1 MQIAQDLVV
10 GQYAVE
16 ICRGETFHW
25 LFFWFVLGVC
35 WPNANRKAMCSHLR
49 KYMPVIVQIGINL
62 GLTCGNGRRLLPI

>member
-49 KYMPVIVQIGINL
+49 KI
-62 GLTCGNGRRLLPI
+62 